1 MLSHKADVEVE
12 SPDNVT
18 DVVMQY
24 VMLESTK
31 KTYFG
36 NCARF
41 RIVLEEFID
50 HRSKD

>member
-18 DVVMQY
+18 DVVMQCH
-24 VMLESTK
+24 VGVDEK

-41 RIVLEEFID
+41 RILLEEFID